1 MSLSSEEL
9 RSILIEYLGL
19 FKKNDRR
26 QQLQFMQ
33 ITSGVDHL
41 LAKRLDREADAQRG
55 QHVLNSDDKERL
67 QNVVWD
73 LILSRVLI
81 PGTRDPSYNS
91 GWPFITITDHGWDVI
106 AAAGPVPYDPDGYLS
121 ALNSRASGLHSTII
135 RYIEE
140 SLATFRTS
148 AYLASVV
155 MLGAA
160 SEKLLS
166 ELCDSIAASIATP
179 VTAQKFKQKINS
191 KKMKERLD
199 TVVGWCRNHRTQL
212 SPSWQNDEQIEV
224 LEQLGHFIRKRR
236 NDAGHPQDPPAVP
249 RHEEMYAWLVVFPD
263 YCESVWSLKLYL
275 DGMTGK
281 IT

>member
-9 RSILIEYLGL
+9 RSLLIEYLRNVN
-19 FKKNDRR
+19 KNDKRL
-26 QQLQFMQ
+26 QLQFNHLL
-33 ITSGVDHL
+33 SGVD
-41 LAKRLDREADAQRG
+41 ATQARRLGKEAEHQRG
-55 QHVLNSDDKERL
+55 QKFLNDDDRERL

-73 LILSRVLI
+73 LILGRMLI
-81 PGTRDPSYNS
+81 PGTRNPTSNS
-91 GWPFITITDHGWDVI
+91 GWPFITITDHGWKTLEETR
-106 AAAGPVPYDPDGYLS
+106 PVPYDPDGYLA
-121 ALNSRASGLHSTII
+121 ALANHSTTLHATIV
-135 RYIEE
+135 RYVEE
-140 SLATFRTS
+140 SLATFRTG

-160 SEKLLS
+160 SEKLLG
-166 ELCDSIAASIATP
+166 ELCLTIEASIADLSK
-179 VTAQKFKQKINS
+179 AKKFQQKINS

-212 SPSWQNDEQIEV
+212 CGSWQNDEQIEV

-249 RHEEMYAWLVVFPD
+249 SHEEMYAWLVVFPD
-263 YCESVWSLKLYL
+263 YCLAVWELKSFL
-275 DGMTGK
+275 DSSAGK